1 MAFIL
6 LSGVLGLALAVYL
19 VLHAG
24 LIGIMALLAVAGWSL
39 LWLVPFHLLP
49 LALDTLSWK
58 WLLSNETRARFGLLL
73 WVALVRESINGLLPV
88 ARVGGELL
96 GIRLLAQ
103 YGLSPYVAGASIMVE
118 VTLTLLSQVLFTL
131 LGIVVLMIALTN
143 HLLVLEVLGVLFLSL
158 PVLGVFYWLQKHK
171 GLFCLLQLIGKKLL
185 GGYDLLGNI
194 TDPALLDA
202 EIRTLYG
209 RGWSLLVANF
219 WQLAGFLAG
228 TAEVWVTFLLLHH
241 PIPFWSA
248 LLLES
253 LGQALR
259 SAAFL
264 VPGGIGIQEGGF
276 VLLGS
281 FMGIGPDLALAY
293 ALARRLRELFLGIPV
308 LLSWSIS
315 EGHYMRRRWL
325 RIPSGEEGVS

>member
-58 WLLSNETRARFGLLL
+58 WLLSSESRARFGLLL
-73 WVALVRESINGLLPV
+73 WVALVRESVNSLLPV

-103 YGLSPYVAGASIMVE
+103 HGLSPYVAGASIMVE

-131 LGIVVLMIALTN
+131 LGIVVLMVALTN

-194 TDPALLDA
+194 TDPTLLDA

-219 WQLAGFLAG
+219 WQLSSFLAG
-228 TAEVWVTFLLLHH
+228 TAEVWVTFQLLHH
-241 PIPFWSA
+241 PIPFWAA

-264 VPGGIGIQEGGF
+264 VPGGIGVQEGGF